1 VTGPAPDRPATD
13 RPATDWLWEEIVYI
27 AYYLHWSFDSIL
39 DLDHA
44 SRARVI
50 DEIGKINT
58 RLSADAGFD
67 EETADWASALR

>member
-1 VTGPAPDRPATD
+1 MTGGTD
-13 RPATDWLWEEIVYI
+13 RLWEEIVYI

-50 DEIGKINT
+50 EEIGKINAQ
-58 RLSADAGFD
+58 LSLPEDY
-67 EETADWASALR
+67 EPPVVDWVDALR

>member
-1 VTGPAPDRPATD
+1 VTDPATD
-13 RPATDWLWEEIVYI
+13 QLWEEIVFI

-50 DEIGKINT
+50 DEIGKINA
-58 RLSADAGFD
+58 RLSPGDGFD
-67 EETADWASALR
+67 EETAYWAAALR

>member
-1 VTGPAPDRPATD
+1 MKATTE
-13 RPATDWLWEEIVYI
+13 RLWEEIVYI

-50 DEIGKINT
+50 EEIGKINS
-58 RLSADAGFD
+58 RASESQAVDDAGFVG
-67 EETADWASALR
+67 R